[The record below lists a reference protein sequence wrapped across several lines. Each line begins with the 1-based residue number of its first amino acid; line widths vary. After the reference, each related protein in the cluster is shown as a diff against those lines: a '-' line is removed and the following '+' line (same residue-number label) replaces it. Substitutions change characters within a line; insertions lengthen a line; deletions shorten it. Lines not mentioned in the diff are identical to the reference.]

1 MRFAEL
7 LSLGISVQQLS
18 ELFDIPRRTIAE
30 WAKDSS
36 FPKSIRVES
45 NNQKFY
51 RFSDAA
57 QYCLNHYKKIAIDP
71 NRGKSA
77 AELALIEARARLVTL
92 RADQEEGR
100 LLPLEL
106 ILPLLVKQSLAVR
119 QAFDGAP
126 GRWAPRLA
134 EMSDPHDIAEFL
146 ASEINNAIAEL
157 PQNI

>member
-1 MRFAEL
+1 MRFVEL
-7 LSLGISVQQLS
+7 LGLGMSTQQLS
-18 ELFDIPRRTIAE
+18 DLFDIPRRTIAE
-30 WAKDSS
+30 WTKDSS
-36 FPKSIRVES
+36 FPNSIRVGA
-45 NNQKFY
+45 NGQKFY
-51 RFSDAA
+51 RFSEAA
-57 QYCLNHYKKIAIDP
+57 QYCVNHYKKLATDP

-100 LLPLEL
+100 SLPLEL

-134 EMSDPHDIAEFL
+134 EMSDPHDIAEFVS
-146 ASEINNAIAEL
+146 SEINNAIAEL
-157 PQNI
+157 PETI